1 MAANEESKLTHI
13 TGTFLIQAEG
23 AFLNGAGLDTG
34 EDKNA
39 VIPKTFADGRN
50 RVPYVSS
57 QAWRRWL
64 RLTFQQENPQEPA
77 AELRAL
83 SFNARGNPDKIGTD
97 MDPIKFAEDDIF
109 GYMRAEKG
117 QGRVA
122 KDVEASEEDTDAES
136 DAEALSESAP
146 AKSKGKQKAEKTK
159 AVMRPSPFSS
169 SILKS
174 LRNNGWQ
181 GEDEGFVHL
190 KEGSPLPY
198 KTKFYNTQLQGVFGL
213 SYARLGVFRNEGD
226 RIELE
231 ASLVAKYSA
240 ENAIKRND
248 GREIY
253 EVVDSKRRERAT
265 MILRALAVLRGG
277 AKQAQFGTDVS
288 PKAIIVAGLNCGNL
302 IFNDLFEER
311 DGQPAI
317 KINALKQTL
326 DDYRSRIVTPV
337 FIGVRDGYLHPDS
350 EREVRSWIEGGAKLA
365 GDTQGFDVRLSSPI
379 KAIDALTEQ
388 LKEVG

>member
-1 MAANEESKLTHI
+1 
-13 TGTFLIQAEG
+13 QAEG

-50 RVPYVSS
+50 RVSYVSS

-64 RLTFQQENPQEPA
+64 RLTFQHENPQEPV

-83 SFNARGNPDKIGTD
+83 SFNARGNSDKIGTD

-122 KDVEASEEDTDAES
+122 KDVEVGEEGIDAEA
-136 DAEALSESAP
+136 DAQALSESAP
-146 AKSKGKQKAEKTK
+146 TKGKGKQKAEKTK
-159 AVMRPSPFSS
+159 AVRRPSPLSS

-226 RIELE
+226 RIELDG
-231 ASLVAKYSA
+231 SLVAKYLA
-240 ENAIKRND
+240 ESAIKRND

-253 EVVDSKRRERAT
+253 EVVDNERRDRAT
-265 MILRALAVLRGG
+265 MILRAISTGYSTFVLY
-277 AKQAQFGTDVS
+277 
-288 PKAIIVAGLNCGNL
+288 
-302 IFNDLFEER
+302 
-311 DGQPAI
+311 
-317 KINALKQTL
+317 L
-326 DDYRSRIVTPV
+326 D
-337 FIGVRDGYLHPDS
+337 
-350 EREVRSWIEGGAKLA
+350 
-365 GDTQGFDVRLSSPI
+365 
-379 KAIDALTEQ
+379 
-388 LKEVG
+388 